1 MTQQD
6 LVRRFIIQF
15 RRPFNQKLVCEMTDA
30 PLEIVNAVM
39 STMLAE
45 GNIKRICKEE
55 EIYVYAYR
63 YDFKLVNTHSQ
74 KLDFSKMECGKLLNI
89 ISHQKIHSIR
99 QLASIYG
106 RSRQW
111 IYLYLEAMASVKVI
125 GIDQNGYCV
134 LDPQKIPLVGSIV
147 IKGILGELRGKAGI
161 PSKQRAPYRTK
172 KRMDQ
177 QPQQALQDKPI
188 RGLL

>member
-6 LVRRFIIQF
+6 LVRRFMLQF

-30 PLEIVNAVM
+30 PLDIVNEVM
-39 STMLAE
+39 RTMLAE
-45 GNIKRICKEE
+45 GNIKCICQDQ
-55 EIYVYAYR
+55 EIYVYAHR

-74 KLDFSKMECGKLLNI
+74 KLDFSKMECGRLLKVI
-89 ISHQKIHSIR
+89 ASQKIRSIR
-99 QLASIYG
+99 HLASIYG

-125 GIDQNGYCV
+125 GIDQSGYCV
-134 LDPQKIPLVGSIV
+134 LEPQKIPMVGSIV
-147 IKGILGELRGKAGI
+147 IKGILGELRSKAGM
-161 PSKQRAPYRTK
+161 PPKPRAPYQTK

-177 QPQQALQDKPI
+177 HPQQTL
-188 RGLL
+188 